1 MSGRLLDQDASVDVI
16 ASKKTVP
23 RTGRQ
28 RVGFVMPDNDSDDDS
43 VQCRRQVKRE
53 FIKMNGQ
60 SESQRLYA
68 PRMSLLGKPIS
79 FRPQNKRDAKFRKL
93 QSKIYNFLERPT
105 GWQACLYHLHIFL
118 LIFTCLLLSILAT
131 IGSMESLCNQLVYA
145 MEMLLLVVLS
155 FECGLR
161 VWSAGCRS
169 RYQGTY
175 GRIRFIRQPLCILD
189 IVVVISTLLI
199 FLVGSDKGMKFHD
212 DSLRGLRFLQFL
224 RLVRLDRRGNTW
236 KLLGSVVWAHR
247 QELLTTWYISF
258 LALIAISFSVYA
270 LEQKSNPDEFDN
282 LPDSLYYGLITLT
295 TIGYGDKTPS
305 NWSGKLVCTLFAIL
319 GASFFALPAGI
330 LGSGFA
336 LQVQQQQ
343 RQKHFARR
351 RHPAAQLIQ
360 CLWRCYAADP
370 NSISA
375 ATWKLHLRPVS
386 SPTTGSFRTNTLI
399 SRLSIK
405 RNHGNNS
412 PMPHRGERGSKKLP
426 SSHET
431 DDTNG
436 NHEKKYM
443 ANGSNLSHC
452 TDSVRSKV
460 GDDHDEP
467 EKITKLEEKHKNAIR
482 AIRKIKYFVA
492 RRKFKEA
499 LRPYDVKDVI
509 EQYSAGHTDMLARIK
524 SLQANLDQTLG
535 KPVQERR
542 KGRLGSIDVFDPS
555 MSLNTRVTRVERK
568 MNLVDR
574 KLDMLIELYRDDNQ
588 RQGRRSD
595 SSVEG
600 AICEMSGEGES
611 SGGAGEGS
619 SNNKNGEVVKDLI
632 DISPRSPKG
641 FKRHTRGHVYN
652 KPSKLEIQDDP
663 SSTSSIITPV
673 ESDLLQQLSNTQS
686 LLSTL
691 PPPTPPYTFNSS
703 FNPTLEVTESSTDDN
718 PTSQIDVP
726 LVSVAPSKEDSESSK
741 SDDALLPGEDRETRI

>member
-1 MSGRLLDQDASVDVI
+1 MFCDMQLLMTSV
-16 ASKKTVP
+16 
-23 RTGRQ
+23 
-28 RVGFVMPDNDSDDDS
+28 S
-43 VQCRRQVKRE
+43 VYLSR
-53 FIKMNGQ
+53 
-60 SESQRLYA
+60 
-68 PRMSLLGKPIS
+68 
-79 FRPQNKRDAKFRKL
+79 
-93 QSKIYNFLERPT
+93 
-105 GWQACLYHLHIFL
+105 FL
-118 LIFTCLLLSILAT
+118 LIFLCLLLSILAT
-131 IGSMESLCNQLVYA
+131 IGTMRELCNQLVYA
-145 MEMLLLVVLS
+145 MELLLLAILGI
-155 FECGLR
+155 ECVLR

-169 RYQGTY
+169 RFQGTY

-189 IVVVISTLLI
+189 IVVVTSTFLI
-199 FLVGSDKGMKFHD
+199 FIVGSNGWEFRADA
-212 DSLRGLRFLQFL
+212 LRGLRFLQFL

-270 LEQKSNPDEFDN
+270 LEHKDNPEDFEN

-295 TIGYGDKTPS
+295 TIGYGDKTPT

-412 PMPHRGERGSKKLP
+412 PMPHRGERGSKKFP
-426 SSHET
+426 CSHDT
-431 DDTNG
+431 DDANG
-436 NHEKKYM
+436 NEKKYM
-443 ANGSNLSHC
+443 GNGSHLGHC

-460 GDDHDEP
+460 GDDHDET

-588 RQGRRSD
+588 RHGRRSD

-600 AICEMSGEGES
+600 AICEMSEE
-611 SGGAGEGS
+611 GAGSIGGG
-619 SNNKNGEVVKDLI
+619 NGGGGNKSGDGGETVKDLI
-632 DISPRSPKG
+632 DIGSSPKG
-641 FKRHTRGHVYN
+641 FKRRWRGAYN
-652 KPSKLEIQDDP
+652 KPSTLEIQDEP
-663 SSTSSIITPV
+663 SSTSSVVTPV
-673 ESDLLQQLSNTQS
+673 ESITATELLQQLSTSQP
-686 LLSTL
+686 LLSPPL
-691 PPPTPPYTFNSS
+691 PPTPPYMFSS
-703 FNPTLEVTESSTDDN
+703 VFSPTLEVTASGTKDEPTEES
-718 PTSQIDVP
+718 PLIDVP
-726 LVSVAPSKEDSESSK
+726 LVSVAPSKETDMRQTK
-741 SDDALLPGEDRETRI
+741 SVDINALSEDRETRI